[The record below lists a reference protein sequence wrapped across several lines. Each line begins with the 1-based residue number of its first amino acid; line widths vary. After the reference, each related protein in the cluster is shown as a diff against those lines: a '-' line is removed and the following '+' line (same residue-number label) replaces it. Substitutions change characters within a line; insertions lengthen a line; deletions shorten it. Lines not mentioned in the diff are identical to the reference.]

1 MDADEPGLGVGFA
14 IDAGGSFEVLRQLEA
29 AMDTTEA
36 RIVKEAASIERATGG
51 MINLGGA
58 TAQVTAFGNATTREM
73 QNVIRDRA
81 RAERAGER
89 LVRQIEREIDAFG
102 KTKAE
107 LRQMRA
113 EEAALAAE
121 RTGNSDLARR
131 IREQEA
137 ELWGKEA
144 FAARQAAIARANAAE
159 EAAQAESRALAQ
171 VNAQLVERNRLQAAI
186 ERTMGADRPRATD
199 AGATFSA
206 LAARAAEQETI
217 AKNAAAEATARL
229 AREQRE
235 LAEAVQ
241 GSYAAQQANADAAE
255 RMRMA
260 TDPLYAAVSRLNAEL
275 AESTRLYLEGAT
287 APAEYARQQ
296 EVLTSRLRAVE
307 QQHNAVERGFGSV
320 GKAGKLASHDMLNL
334 AFQAQDLGIQLAAAA
349 GSSDPL
355 KMALTALAQQGA
367 QVSGIAMQTGV
378 GVRGIASAF
387 GSMAKSAL
395 LAAVA
400 SPILWAVGAAAGFA
414 VVGFSDL
421 KKSVDGDSG
430 MAAYAKSVGLTK
442 AELEKLGDTGMSVG
456 DVFSGL
462 WKTFDDLTG
471 VSEIF
476 TSVKDAIVGKMQE
489 LVRGTGRD
497 IASIYGFF
505 VGAYEAIRVT
515 WNRLPGALGDVFIQ
529 AVNAAVSGINALV
542 EKSVAGMNWVVD
554 QANKILPEA
563 AQLSRVSLGAIATV
577 SNRWAGQAAAGG
589 EAAGAAFSS
598 GYARGVAQVEALG
611 ERIYQNIIGANQDR
625 VKAAIQGILDDRRET
640 KGRSPR
646 AERLSDE
653 ERAALKAAEAAREYA
668 RAQLDEAATIGMSTK
683 ELRLHADALAIAK
696 APTDALKQA
705 IRDAAAVREE
715 AYSAKSAIDFENNVM
730 KPLRDELA
738 LQGLVG
744 AARERAAL
752 KQERNGFI
760 REQVDDGAGIIEAI
774 ERWREYYRVKSELID
789 KDEASDIEAARIKK
803 IQDELQALVAASR
816 QAGEAM
822 AAAFGTAG
830 DAIADVLDVFT
841 VYAERRK
848 KLDEEVRAGTL
859 AQSAADQ
866 QAKELQLQSFGA
878 LAGSA
883 KQFFKEGS
891 AGYQAMAAAEKA
903 FALVQLA
910 NTAVNVAAG
919 ASKMFASLGP
929 FAFPAVAAMIAVM
942 AGLGFGGGGGGS
954 SGYVPPSP
962 EDLQKAAGTGTVL
975 GDTRAQS
982 NSIAN
987 SLEIMASNSN
997 SNLEYSNQMLRAL
1010 KAIESGIGNLSGVI
1024 ARQITVSGS
1033 MFDTTGLNI
1042 GQSGS
1047 AGFLGLFSSST
1058 TRSLYDAGID
1068 LAARTVGDI
1077 VAQGITGS
1085 TYQIVQQVR
1094 RTSGFLGIGGGTRTT
1109 YQTTTGAL
1117 DGDITAA
1124 IVDVIASLR
1133 AGLIEGADQ
1142 LGIAGAQALLDSFQ
1156 VNIGRV
1162 SFAGMTGDEI
1172 EQQLNAIF
1180 SRVGDEMA
1188 AALYPQLA
1196 EMQQIGEGA
1205 FETFMRVARQYQVVD
1220 TALASI
1226 GRTFGAVGLESVQAR
1241 DALIQLF
1248 GTMDEF
1254 VERTSFFAEKFLTE
1268 QERLVPVQ
1276 AAVSAEL
1283 ARLGLSQIATMEQF
1297 KSVVLGLD
1305 LTSEAGREMYAALM
1319 ALAPAFAALHQS
1331 ASEVLS
1337 ERVDL
1342 EQRLLELQGN
1352 TAALRARELA
1362 ALDPSNRALQQQIW
1376 AIEDAQE
1383 AARAAEQL
1391 REAWSSVGDGIM
1403 DEVRRIRGI
1412 TGSESVGGFAS
1423 AQGQFNAAVAAA
1435 QAGDIDAARS
1445 LPGLSQALLRAAEQQ
1460 ATSRQELDRIRAQTA
1475 ATLEQLFSAINGATP
1490 TSGSVTNAQLS
1501 NAAAVVQI
1509 ASTGQ
1514 DDAAIAT
1521 EVSSLRDELAAM
1533 RADSNAALAAIA
1545 GATGRA
1551 ARTLENVTTE
1561 SGNAIAT
1568 QAAA

>member
-1 MDADEPGLGVGFA
+1 MEDEPGLGVGFT

-51 MINLGGA
+51 MISLGGA
-58 TAQVTAFGNATTREM
+58 TAAVTSFGNATTREM
-73 QNVIRDRA
+73 QNVVREKA

-89 LVRQIEREIDAFG
+89 LVRQLEREIDAFG
-102 KTKAE
+102 KTKSE

-121 RTGNSDLARR
+121 RTGNADLARR

-137 ELWGKEA
+137 ELWGREA
-144 FAARQAAIARANAAE
+144 SAARQAAIARANAAE
-159 EAAQAESRALAQ
+159 DAAEAEARALAQ
-171 VNAQLVERNRLQAAI
+171 VNAQLIERNRLQAALD
-186 ERTMGADRPRATD
+186 RTMGTDRPRATD
-199 AGATFSA
+199 AGASFSA
-206 LAARAAEQETI
+206 LAARAAEEETA
-217 AKNAAAEATARL
+217 AKNAAVEATARL
-229 AREQRE
+229 AREQRD
-235 LAEAVQ
+235 LAAAVQ

-255 RMRMA
+255 RMRMS
-260 TDPLYAAVSRLNAEL
+260 TDPLYAAVSRLNTEI

-296 EVLTSRLRAVE
+296 EVLTGRLNALQQQNDAVG
-307 QQHNAVERGFGSV
+307 RGFESV

-334 AFQAQDLGIQLAAAA
+334 AFQAQDLGIQLATAA

-378 GVRGIASAF
+378 GVRGIAAAF

-400 SPILWAVGAAAGFA
+400 SPILWAAGAAAAFA
-414 VVGFSDL
+414 AVAFGDL
-421 KKSVDGDSG
+421 KDNVEDDSG

-442 AELEKLGDTGMSVG
+442 AELEKLGDTGLSVG

-462 WKTFDDLTG
+462 WMTFEELTG
-471 VSEIF
+471 VSDIF
-476 TSVKDAIVGKMQE
+476 TTVKDAIVTKMQE
-489 LVRGTGRD
+489 LVRGTGRE

-505 VGAYEAIRVT
+505 VGAYDAVLVI
-515 WNRLPGALGDVFIQ
+515 WNRLPGAMGDVFVQ
-529 AVNAAVSGINALV
+529 AVNAAVTAINALV
-542 EKSVAGMNWVVD
+542 EKSVAGINWVVD
-554 QANKILPEA
+554 QANKVLPEF
-563 AQLSRVSLGAIATV
+563 AQLSRVSVGAIATM
-577 SNRWAGQAAAGG
+577 SNRWAGQAASGG
-589 EAAGAAFSS
+589 EAAGAAFSG
-598 GYARGVAQVEALG
+598 GYARGVAQVEGLADRL
-611 ERIYQNIIGANQDR
+611 YKNILGANQDR

-668 RAQLDEAATIGMSTK
+668 RAQLEEAATLGLSAK
-683 ELRLHADALAIAK
+683 ELRLHADAMAIAK

-705 IRDAAAVREE
+705 IRDAAAVRED
-715 AYSAKSAIDFENNVM
+715 AYSAKSATDFETNVM

-752 KQERNGFI
+752 AQERNGFI
-760 REQVDDGAGIIEAI
+760 REQMNEGAGIFTAI
-774 ERWREYYRVKSELID
+774 ERWREYFRVKSELINA
-789 KDEASDIEAARIKK
+789 DEAAEIETARIKK
-803 IQDELQALVAASR
+803 IEDQLQDLVAASR

-822 AAAFGTAG
+822 AAAFGNAG

-841 VYAERRK
+841 VYVERRK
-848 KLDEEVRAGTL
+848 KLELEVLKGTKT
-859 AQSAADQ
+859 QTEADQ
-866 QAKELQLQSFGA
+866 EAKELQLQSFGA

-903 FALVQLA
+903 FALIQLA
-910 NTAVNVAAG
+910 NTAKNIAAG
-919 ASKMFASLGP
+919 AAKMFASLGP

-942 AGLGFGGGGGGS
+942 AALGFGGGSGS

-962 EDLQKAAGTGTVL
+962 EDLQKSAGTGTVL

-987 SLEIMASNSN
+987 SLDIMASNSN
-997 SNLEYSNQMLRAL
+997 SDLEYSNQMLRAL
-1010 KAIESGIGNLSGVI
+1010 QAIESGIGNLSGVI

-1033 MFDTTGLNI
+1033 MFDTSRLNI

-1047 AGFLGLFSSST
+1047 SGFIGLFGSST

-1077 VAQGITGS
+1077 VASGITGS
-1085 TYQIVQQVR
+1085 TYQIVQQIR
-1094 RTSGFLGIGGGTRTT
+1094 KTNGFFGIGGGTRTS

-1117 DGDITAA
+1117 NGDIADA

-1133 AGLIEGADQ
+1133 AGLIEGADL

-1162 SFAGMTGDEI
+1162 SFQGMTGDEI
-1172 EQQLNAIF
+1172 EKQLNAIF
-1180 SRVGDEMA
+1180 SKVGDDMA
-1188 AALYPQLA
+1188 STLYPQLA
-1196 EMQQIGEGA
+1196 QMQQIGEGA

-1226 GRTFGAVGLESVQAR
+1226 GRTFGAVGLGSVQAR

-1319 ALAPAFAALHQS
+1319 ALAPAFAMLHQS

-1342 EQRLLELQGN
+1342 ERRLLELQGN
-1352 TAALRARELA
+1352 TAAIRARELA

-1391 REAWSSVGDGIM
+1391 REAWSGVGDSIM
-1403 DEVRRIRGI
+1403 EEVRRIRGL
-1412 TGSESVGGFAS
+1412 TGSENAGGFAS

-1435 QAGDIDAARS
+1435 QAGDIEAARS

-1475 ATLEQLFSAINGATP
+1475 ATLEQLFSTINGAAP
-1490 TSGSVTNAQLS
+1490 TSPTVS
-1501 NAAAVVQI
+1501 NALLSEAAAAAQI
-1509 ASTGQ
+1509 GTTGQ
-1514 DDAAIAT
+1514 DNFDLAG
-1521 EVSSLRDELAAM
+1521 EVRALRDEVAGM
-1533 RADSNAALAAIA
+1533 RADNNAGHAATA
-1545 GATGRA
+1545 GNTGAMKRTLDNVTAESGGDAISTRA
-1551 ARTLENVTTE
+1551 A
-1561 SGNAIAT
+1561 A
-1568 QAAA
+1568 

>member
-1 MDADEPGLGVGFA
+1 MEDEPGLGVGFA

-29 AMDTTEA
+29 AMDTAEA

-51 MINLGGA
+51 MINLGGS
-58 TAQVTAFGNATTREM
+58 TAQVTAFGNASTREM
-73 QNVIRDRA
+73 QNVARDKA

-144 FAARQAAIARANAAE
+144 FAARQAAITRANAAE
-159 EAAQAESRALAQ
+159 DAAAAEVRAIAQ
-171 VNAQLVERNRLQAAI
+171 VNAQLMERNRLEAALA
-186 ERTMGADRPRATD
+186 RTMGTDRPRATD

-206 LAARAAEQETI
+206 LSARAAEEDAA
-217 AKNAAAEATARL
+217 AKNAASEATARL

-235 LAEAVQ
+235 LAAVVQ

-255 RMRMA
+255 RMRMS
-260 TDPLYAAVSRLNAEL
+260 TDPLYAAVSRLNGEL

-296 EVLTSRLRAVE
+296 DVLTGRLNALQQQNDAV
-307 QQHNAVERGFGSV
+307 AGGFGTV

-395 LAAVA
+395 LAAVS
-400 SPILWAVGAAAGFA
+400 SPILWAAGAAAAFA
-414 VVGFSDL
+414 AVAFNDL
-421 KKSVDGDSG
+421 KSSVDDDSG

-462 WKTFDDLTG
+462 WRTFDELTG
-471 VSEIF
+471 ISEIF
-476 TSVKDAIVGKMQE
+476 TTVKDAVIAKMQE
-489 LVRGTGRD
+489 LVRGTGRE

-505 VGAYEAIRVT
+505 VGAYDAVIVI
-515 WNRLPGALGDVFIQ
+515 WNRLPGALGDVFVQ
-529 AVNAAVSGINALV
+529 AVNASVIAINALV
-542 EKSVAGMNWVVD
+542 EKSVAGMNWVVE
-554 QANKILPEA
+554 QANKVLPEF
-563 AQLSRVSLGAIATV
+563 AQLSRVSVGAIATI
-577 SNRWAGQAAAGG
+577 SNRWAGQAAASG

-611 ERIYQNIIGANQDR
+611 QRIYQNIIGANQDR
-625 VKAAIQGILDDRRET
+625 VRKAIQGILDDRKDT

-653 ERAALKAAEAAREYA
+653 EKAALKAAEAAREYA
-668 RAQLDEAATIGMSTK
+668 RAQLDEAAKIGLSTK
-683 ELRLHADALAIAK
+683 ELRLYADAVAIAK
-696 APTDALKQA
+696 APTDALKEA
-705 IRDAAAVREE
+705 IRDAAAVRED
-715 AYSAKSAIDFENNVM
+715 AYSAKSAMDFETNVM

-752 KQERNGFI
+752 AQERNGFI
-760 REQVDDGAGIIEAI
+760 KDNMDDGLITAI
-774 ERWREYYRVKSELID
+774 ERWREYFRVKNELID
-789 KDEASDIEAARIKK
+789 ADEATQREADRIKR
-803 IQDELQALVAASR
+803 IRDELQELVQASR
-816 QAGEAM
+816 EAGEAM
-822 AAAFGTAG
+822 AAAFGTVG

-841 VYAERRK
+841 VYAERRS
-848 KLDEEVRAGTL
+848 KLDAEVLAGTKTQ
-859 AQSAADQ
+859 AEADAA
-866 QAKELQLQSFGA
+866 AKDLQLQSFGA

-910 NTAVNVAAG
+910 NTAINVAAG

-929 FAFPAVAAMIAVM
+929 FAFPVVAAMLAVM

-954 SGYVPPSP
+954 AGYVPPSP

-975 GDTRAQS
+975 GDSRAQS

-987 SLEIMASNSN
+987 ALEIMASNSD

-1010 KAIESGIGNLSGVI
+1010 KAIESGIGNLAGTI

-1033 MFDTTGLNI
+1033 MFDTSGLNI

-1047 AGFLGLFSSST
+1047 NGFLGLFGSST
-1058 TRSLYDAGID
+1058 TRELYDAGID

-1077 VAQGITGS
+1077 VAQGINGS

-1094 RTSGFLGIGGGTRTT
+1094 RTSGFLGIGGGTRTS

-1162 SFAGMTGDEI
+1162 SFAGMTGEEI
-1172 EQQLNAIF
+1172 ERQLNAIF

-1188 AALYPQLA
+1188 SQLYPQLA

-1226 GRTFGAVGLESVQAR
+1226 GRTFGAVGLGSVQAR
-1241 DALIQLF
+1241 DSLIQLF

-1254 VERTSFFAEKFLTE
+1254 VERTTFFAEKFLTE
-1268 QERLVPVQ
+1268 QERLAPVQ

-1283 ARLGLSQIATMEQF
+1283 ARLGMSQIATMEQF
-1297 KSVVLGLD
+1297 KAVVLSLD
-1305 LTSEAGREMYAALM
+1305 LTSASGRETYAALM

-1331 ASEVLS
+1331 ANEVLS

-1342 EQRLLELQGN
+1342 ERRILELQGN
-1352 TAALRARELA
+1352 TAALRARDLA
-1362 ALDPSNRALQQQIW
+1362 LLDPSNRALQQQIW

-1383 AARAAEQL
+1383 AVRAAEQL
-1391 REAWSSVGDGIM
+1391 RDAWSSVGDGIM
-1403 DEVRRIRGI
+1403 EEVRRIRGL
-1412 TGSESVGGFAS
+1412 TGSESAGGFAS

-1475 ATLEQLFSAINGATP
+1475 ATLEQLFATINGASPSTP
-1490 TSGSVTNAQLS
+1490 TVTNALLS
-1501 NAAAVVQI
+1501 DAAAAAQI
-1509 ASTGQ
+1509 GTTGQ
-1514 DDAAIAT
+1514 DNIDLAG
-1521 EVSSLRDELAAM
+1521 EVRALRDEVAGM
-1533 RADSNAALAAIA
+1533 RADNNAGHAATA
-1545 GATGRA
+1545 GNTGA
-1551 ARTLENVTTE
+1551 MKRTLENVTAE
-1561 SGNAIAT
+1561 SGGDAVST
-1568 QAAA
+1568 RVAA

>member
-1 MDADEPGLGVGFA
+1 MEDDSPGLGVGFA
-14 IDAGGSFEVLRQLEA
+14 IDAGGSFEMLRQLET
-29 AMDTTEA
+29 AMDSTEA
-36 RIVKEAASIERATGG
+36 KIVKEASSIERATAG

-58 TAQVTAFGNATTREM
+58 TAAVTTFGNATTREM
-73 QNVIRDRA
+73 QNVIRDKA

-89 LVRQIEREIDAFG
+89 LVRQLEREIDAFG

-131 IREQEA
+131 IREQES
-137 ELWGKEA
+137 ELWAKEA
-144 FAARQAAIARANAAE
+144 FAARQAAIAKANAAE
-159 EAAQAESRALAQ
+159 DAAAAEARAVAM
-171 VNAQLVERNRLQAAI
+171 VNAQLLERNRLQAALD
-186 ERTMGADRPRATD
+186 RTMGTDRARATD

-206 LAARAAEQETI
+206 LAAREADAEAAS
-217 AKNAAAEATARL
+217 KNAAAAATERL
-229 AREQRE
+229 AREHAQLAAE
-235 LAEAVQ
+235 LQA
-241 GSYAAQQANADAAE
+241 SYAAQQSNAAAAE
-255 RMRMA
+255 RIRLA
-260 TDPLYAAVSRLNAEL
+260 TDPLYAATSRLNAEIE
-275 AESTRLYLEGAT
+275 ESTRLYLAGAT

-296 EVLTSRLRAVE
+296 EVLTARLRDVTA
-307 QQHNAVERGFGSV
+307 QHERANGAISGV
-320 GKAGKLASHDMLNL
+320 GGTGKIAGHHMQNL
-334 AFQAQDLGIQLAAAA
+334 AFQFQDLGLQMAAAA

-355 KMALTALAQQGA
+355 KMGLMAVMQQGT
-367 QVSGIAMQTGV
+367 QIQGIMSQAGI
-378 GVRGIASAF
+378 GVRGVAGAFAS
-387 GSMAKSAL
+387 MTKSVL
-395 LAAVA
+395 LAAAANPV
-400 SPILWAVGAAAGFA
+400 LWALGAAAAFVA
-414 VVGFSDL
+414 VGFGDL
-421 KKSVDGDSG
+421 KKSVADDSG
-430 MAAYAKSVGLTK
+430 MAAYAKSAGLTK
-442 AELEKLGDTGMSVG
+442 AELEKLGDTGLSVG
-456 DVFSGL
+456 DVFRGL
-462 WKTFDDLTG
+462 WRTFDEATG
-471 VSEIF
+471 IADTFGE
-476 TSVKDAIVGKMQE
+476 VKDAVIARMQE
-489 LVRGTGRD
+489 LVRGTGRE
-497 IASIYGFF
+497 IAAIYGFF
-505 VGAYEAIRVT
+505 VGAYDAIIAT
-515 WNRLPGALGDVFIQ
+515 WNRMPGALGDVFVQ
-529 AVNAAVSGINALV
+529 AVNAAVTAINALV
-542 EKSVAGMNWVVD
+542 QKSVAGMNWVIE
-554 QANKILPEA
+554 QANKVLPEF
-563 AQLSRVSLGAIATV
+563 AQLGRLSVGTIGSI
-577 SNRWAGQAAAGG
+577 SNQWAGQAAAGG
-589 EAAGAAFSS
+589 EAVGQAFSS
-598 GYARGVAQVEALG
+598 GFSRGVAQVEALA
-611 ERIYQNIIGANQDR
+611 ERIYNNILGANQDR
-625 VKAAIQGILDDRRET
+625 VRKAVQGILDDRRET
-640 KGRSPR
+640 RGRSPR

-653 ERAALKAAEAAREYA
+653 EKAALKAAEAAREYA
-668 RAQLDEAATIGMSTK
+668 LAQLDEAAKVGLSTK

-705 IRDAAAVREE
+705 IREAAAVRED
-715 AYSAKSAIDFENNVM
+715 AYSAQSASDFQNNVM
-730 KPLRDELA
+730 KPLQDELA

-744 AARERAAL
+744 AARDRAAL
-752 KQERNGFI
+752 ALERNAFI
-760 REQVDDGAGIIEAI
+760 AANMDAGLTTAI

-789 KDEASDIEAARIKK
+789 GDEAAEKEVERIKQ
-803 IQDELQALVAASR
+803 IRDEVQQLVDASR
-816 QAGEAM
+816 AAGSAM
-822 AAAFGTAG
+822 AQAFGKVG

-841 VYAERRK
+841 VYAARRK
-848 KLDEEVRAGTL
+848 ELDAEVLAGTKTQ
-859 AQSAADQ
+859 AQADSE
-866 QAKELQLQSFGA
+866 AKDLQIQSYGA

-883 KQFFKEGS
+883 KQFFAEGS

-929 FAFPAVAAMIAVM
+929 FAFPVVAAMLAVM
-942 AGLGFGGGGGGS
+942 AGLGFGGGRGS
-954 SGYVPPSP
+954 SGYVPPTAD
-962 EDLQKAAGTGTVL
+962 DLQAAAGTGTVL

-1033 MFDTTGLNI
+1033 MFDTSGLNI

-1188 AALYPQLA
+1188 AALYPQIA
-1196 EMQQIGEGA
+1196 AMQQIGEGA
-1205 FETFMRVARQYQVVD
+1205 FETFMRVSRQYQVVD

-1248 GTMDEF
+1248 GTMEDF
-1254 VERTSFFAEKFLTE
+1254 VERTTFFAEKFLTE
-1268 QERLVPVQ
+1268 QERLAPVQ

-1283 ARLGLSQIATMEQF
+1283 ARLGMSQITTMEQF
-1297 KSVVLGLD
+1297 KQAVLGLD
-1305 LTSEAGREMYAALM
+1305 LTTEAGREMYAALM

-1342 EQRLLELQGN
+1342 ERRLLELQGN
-1352 TAALRARELA
+1352 TAALRARDLA
-1362 ALDPSNRALQQQIW
+1362 LLDPSNRALQQQIW
-1376 AIEDAQE
+1376 ALEDAQE

-1391 REAWSSVGDGIM
+1391 RDAWASVGDSIM
-1403 DEVRRIRGI
+1403 DEVNRIRAL
-1412 TGSESVGGFAS
+1412 TGTESAGGFAS

-1475 ATLEQLFSAINGATP
+1475 ATLEQLFASINGATP
-1490 TSGSVTNAQLS
+1490 ATPGAANADLAD
-1501 NAAAVVQI
+1501 AAGVAQVV
-1509 ASTGQ
+1509 ATGQ
-1514 DDAAIAT
+1514 DT
-1521 EVSSLRDELAAM
+1521 VSLSDELAVLREEVAGM
-1533 RADSNAALAAIA
+1533 RAENNAGHAATASNTGAIK
-1545 GATGRA
+1545 RS
-1551 ARTLENVTTE
+1551 LENVTAE
-1561 SGNAIAT
+1561 SGGDAIST
-1568 QAAA
+1568 RVAA